1 MCVGGAGT
9 VGRFKGGGLA
19 RNRGLVF
26 LREGWYPNA
35 HYAAVVA
42 SGNSKEV
49 LFMPMSLILVILA
62 WSLYLF
68 IISRI
73 VDLSKFGFFGLPI
86 QFGASPEVFSTIF
99 I

>member
-1 MCVGGAGT
+1 M
-9 VGRFKGGGLA
+9 
-19 RNRGLVF
+19 
-26 LREGWYPNA
+26 
-35 HYAAVVA
+35 A

-49 LFMPMSLILVILA
+49 LFMPSSLMVILG
-62 WSLYLF
+62 WSLYLL

-73 VDLSKFGFFGLPI
+73 VDLSKFGFSGLPI